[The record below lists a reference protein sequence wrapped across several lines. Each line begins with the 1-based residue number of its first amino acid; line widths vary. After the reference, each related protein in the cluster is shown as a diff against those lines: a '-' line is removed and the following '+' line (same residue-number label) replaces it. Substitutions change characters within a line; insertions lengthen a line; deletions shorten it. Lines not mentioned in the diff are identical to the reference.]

1 MKQVKVC
8 PELGKALS
16 QFVLSIILIFTS
28 PSPLGWYF
36 SSFFFG
42 NGSAAGPKISNQ
54 TLVINLELISTVILF
69 ESIYGW
75 FSNTQKVTI
84 PDTYS
89 ANMISNQEKWI
100 WESIK
105 TCQTNVKYIS
115 EFSHF
120 SLMKKM
126 QILPLFSSRLW
137 DKGSHYLAPQWWQ
150 VVHYSAPQK
159 IWWHNLHC
167 SAPWG
172 KILFGGS
179 TYIIRH
185 FRNYFSKNYFA
196 TLGKI
201 ILPVY
206 SQSLN
211 WPELG
216 TGQPQLVSR
225 T

>member
-1 MKQVKVC
+1 MICIVPLCHNIVI
-8 PELGKALS
+8 
-16 QFVLSIILIFTS
+16 IILIT
-28 PSPLGWYF
+28 GWHR
-36 SSFFFG
+36 S
-42 NGSAAGPKISNQ
+42 
-54 TLVINLELISTVILF
+54 
-69 ESIYGW
+69 
-75 FSNTQKVTI
+75 
-84 PDTYS
+84 
-89 ANMISNQEKWI
+89 
-100 WESIK
+100 
-105 TCQTNVKYIS
+105 QTNRDHPLIIS
-115 EFSHF
+115 IFSYSQHYVITRHP
-120 SLMKKM
+120 SLPDITIIPIIGM
-126 QILPLFSSRLW
+126 ITITGPCYAVII
-137 DKGSHYLAPQWWQ
+137 GSHYLAPQWWQ
-150 VVHYSAPQK
+150 VVHYLAPQK

-196 TLGKI
+196 TLGKM

>member
-1 MKQVKVC
+1 M
-8 PELGKALS
+8 
-16 QFVLSIILIFTS
+16 
-28 PSPLGWYF
+28 
-36 SSFFFG
+36 
-42 NGSAAGPKISNQ
+42 
-54 TLVINLELISTVILF
+54 
-69 ESIYGW
+69 
-75 FSNTQKVTI
+75 
-84 PDTYS
+84 
-89 ANMISNQEKWI
+89 
-100 WESIK
+100 
-105 TCQTNVKYIS
+105 
-115 EFSHF
+115 
-120 SLMKKM
+120 
-126 QILPLFSSRLW
+126 
-137 DKGSHYLAPQWWQ
+137 APQWWQ

-225 T
+225 TNKHLTSPPPVSGQQFSKKMKNYLVVMKRRLYYDRGPLTPVGWFLHRAFKYEPPFQADTKKKSACRPKRSVSIFLVENNPSLNWKRGIRGLTYIRSYWLGVRGDKPKAMWP